1 MSKLQDYLKEQPPLE
16 RFDVS
21 KAIMLDIQGIGK
33 DLQLLAK
40 KAKKMEGGKVLSSL
54 RDYEDEIN
62 AVAQDLEDYL
72 RPHG

>member
-21 KAIMLDIQGIGK
+21 KEIMKEIASLGK
-33 DLQLLAK
+33 DLITLSKRAK
-40 KAKKMEGGKVLSSL
+40 NMEGGEALSRL
-54 RDYEDEIN
+54 NDFYDELWSIKD
-62 AVAQDLEDYL
+62 DLETYL